1 MPKDKTS
8 EKASQR
14 SGRQQPQAG
23 DLQAL
28 GPLGRPMTKDELV
41 DGRENSEAGSRR
53 PRTSGKQ

>member
-1 MPKDKTS
+1 MSKDKTS
-8 EKASQR
+8 ERSSQR

-41 DGRENSEAGSRR
+41 DGKENSESGTRR
-53 PRTSGKQ
+53 PRASGKQ